1 MKKLSGAPIVAL
13 ASTVLAS
20 TVLAPVM
27 ATHAYAEETKIE
39 EVVVFAYPV
48 IIENSATPVEAPPAA
63 DGADFLRRI
72 PGVSAG
78 RFGGH
83 SLEPYIR
90 GLSQTQLTVLH
101 DGALQMGSGPN
112 RMDTPST
119 YATID
124 LVDQVIVHRGYQSV
138 LNGPSAV
145 GGTIS
150 YERNIPTYNENLW
163 TSAKLGASYE
173 GNGGVERAFG
183 RASVGKGSL
192 VAEGWYSIHGADNYQ
207 DGDGKDV
214 RSAFKDK
221 AAGGSFTFLDP
232 ANNYLQFTYSHNK
245 MTDALFPGAGMDSV
259 LSGGDTIGVK
269 GLFAPESSLFEE
281 VRLIA
286 SFADTDH
293 VMNNFALRPNAGMLV
308 ETKTSSNTYNAE
320 LEFDINAGGEITTLA
335 INYRDITNNGTRY
348 TGMMPSAVN
357 VSTGIVWPEINT
369 QQYGI
374 ALQQTRAIAND
385 VNLTMGVR
393 SDWTKV
399 SFGRENIAPDM
410 GLMGMMP
417 MTANMLY
424 NQFYGISA
432 TDVSEH
438 ALSGLLKIEWQ
449 TNNNINVYGVVSRSN
464 RTADATERGFAN
476 QMIMNGNNSSWI
488 GNPGIAS
495 ENHNQFE
502 VGMLKIGSNWSFGF
516 SAFLDMVDDFI
527 LRDSARGQD
536 GIVMTAPMADVYRNI
551 NAKIMGFEMQTQW
564 QISDNVSLHGDIA
577 YSYGQDRDRGEPL
590 AQIPPLQGNIILQT
604 NIADISLTTGMR
616 FAFDQERVDTNPMMG
631 TGRDLSTDTSYAV
644 FDITAHYDLS
654 DAVRL
659 QAGVRNLLDLQYAD
673 HLNRSNLLDATEVQ
687 VNEPGRSAYAKIVAS
702 F

>member
-1 MKKLSGAPIVAL
+1 
-13 ASTVLAS
+13 
-20 TVLAPVM
+20 
-27 ATHAYAEETKIE
+27 
-39 EVVVFAYPV
+39 
-48 IIENSATPVEAPPAA
+48 
-63 DGADFLRRI
+63 
-72 PGVSAG
+72 
-78 RFGGH
+78 
-83 SLEPYIR
+83 
-90 GLSQTQLTVLH
+90 
-101 DGALQMGSGPN
+101 
-112 RMDTPST
+112 
-119 YATID
+119 
-124 LVDQVIVHRGYQSV
+124 
-138 LNGPSAV
+138 
-145 GGTIS
+145 
-150 YERNIPTYNENLW
+150 
-163 TSAKLGASYE
+163 
-173 GNGGVERAFG
+173 
-183 RASVGKGSL
+183 
-192 VAEGWYSIHGADNYQ
+192 
-207 DGDGKDV
+207 
-214 RSAFKDK
+214 
-221 AAGGSFTFLDP
+221 
-232 ANNYLQFTYSHNK
+232 
-245 MTDALFPGAGMDSV
+245 
-259 LSGGDTIGVK
+259 
-269 GLFAPESSLFEE
+269 
-281 VRLIA
+281 
-286 SFADTDH
+286 
-293 VMNNFALRPNAGMLV
+293 
-308 ETKTSSNTYNAE
+308 
-320 LEFDINAGGEITTLA
+320 
-335 INYRDITNNGTRY
+335 
-348 TGMMPSAVN
+348 SAVN